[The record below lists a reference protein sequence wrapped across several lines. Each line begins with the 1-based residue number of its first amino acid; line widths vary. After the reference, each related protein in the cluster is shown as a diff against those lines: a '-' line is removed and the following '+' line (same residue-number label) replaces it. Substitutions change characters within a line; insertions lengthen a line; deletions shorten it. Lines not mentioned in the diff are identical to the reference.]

1 MPFTMYYGGAEE
13 PGWRRLLIEQEVSG
27 IALSFR
33 HLHKRLPKTKPW
45 LVADRCPGVQVVM
58 ESPHAVRASGDEED
72 FLATLH
78 DAYIDFLAYN
88 EGDVTRAMEFDAATM
103 GLDFVLAQR
112 RDYWDAH
119 PDMHMAVWIEG
130 MEQLE
135 ALCEQYRHIGIPDLK
150 ANAPVL
156 RTLPRLGQKY
166 GTSFHAVGAS
176 DPDILKVFD
185 SASSHSWLSATKY
198 GETIVWNGTA
208 LKRYPA
214 KMKGL
219 ARKRHRMLFQK
230 AGFDAERIEKD
241 DGDEV
246 ARFTVW
252 SFRQLEG
259 YLAQHRQEASPV
271 TGQALEAST
280 ANLENGT
287 LPVAAPPPAMRKER
301 QVLPVALQ
309 TAVQGAETAFDKV
322 AGVTVRRCSSCHVQ
336 ANCPAYN
343 PGAECAFDIPVEVKT
358 KEQLLGLLQGTI
370 AMQAQR
376 VAFGRYAEE
385 LEGGYPD
392 PNVSNEMDRLMR
404 VIYQAKQIQDDRDFL
419 TLTVQA
425 HAGAGVLSRI
435 FGQKE
440 AAPTT
445 TLQRQLGPAETD
457 HVIATVLDVD
467 DAQVVEHRSSN
478 TNGHDPG
485 RNGT

>member
-13 PGWRRLLIEQEVSG
+13 PGWRRLLIEQGVAG
-27 IALSFR
+27 IALSYR

-45 LVADRCPGVQVVM
+45 LVADRCPGVEVVV
-58 ESPHAVRASGDEED
+58 ESPHAVRPAQDEEEH
-72 FLATLH
+72 LAVLH
-78 DAYIDFLAYN
+78 DSYIDFLAYN
-88 EGDVTRAMEFDAATM
+88 EGDIARAMEFDAATM

-112 RDYWDAH
+112 RDYWDQH

-130 MEQLE
+130 QEQLE

-150 ANAPVL
+150 PNAPAL

-166 GTSFHAVGAS
+166 GTQFHAVGAS
-176 DPDILKVFD
+176 DPDVLKVFD
-185 SASSHSWLSATKY
+185 SASTHSWLSATKY

-219 ARKRHRMLFQK
+219 ARKRHRTLFTK
-230 AGFDAERIEKD
+230 AGFDAERIERD
-241 DGDEV
+241 DGDEL

-252 SFRQLEG
+252 SFRQLES
-259 YLAQHRQEASPV
+259 YLDQHRQGAGSV
-271 TGQALEAST
+271 TGQGHDLTPAIT
-280 ANLENGT
+280 ENGM
-287 LPVAAPPPAMRKER
+287 VAVAEPPPRMRNER
-301 QVLPVALQ
+301 SVLPVVLQ
-309 TAVQGAETAFDKV
+309 TPVKGSESQFPEVPAT
-322 AGVTVRRCSSCHVQ
+322 TVRRCSTCHVQ

-343 PGAECAFDIPVEVKT
+343 PGAECAFDIPVEVRT

-404 VIYQAKQIQDDRDFL
+404 VIFQAKQIQDDRDFL
-419 TLTVQA
+419 TLTV
-425 HAGAGVLSRI
+425 HAQGQAGVLSRI
-435 FGQKE
+435 FGSRE
-440 AAPTT
+440 AQPVHN
-445 TLQRQLGPAETD
+445 LQRQLGPSETD
-457 HVIATVLDVD
+457 HVIATVLDVE
-467 DAQVVEHRSSN
+467 DADVVEAQSSN
-478 TNGHDPG
+478 TNGHAPG
-485 RNGT
+485 GNGT

>member
-1 MPFTMYYGGAEE
+1 MSFTMYYGGAEE
-13 PGWRRLLIEQEVSG
+13 PGWRRLLIEQDVAG

-45 LVADRCPGVQVVM
+45 LVADRCPGVSVIM
-58 ESPHAVRASGDEED
+58 ESPHASRATQDEEE

-88 EGDVTRAMEFDAATM
+88 EEDLTLAMEFDSATM
-103 GLDFVLAQR
+103 GMDFVQAQR

-130 MEQLE
+130 MEQLD

-150 ANAPVL
+150 ANAAVL

-166 GTSFHAVGAS
+166 GTQFHAVGTS
-176 DPDILKVFD
+176 DPDVLKVFD
-185 SASSHSWLSATKY
+185 SASTHSWLSATKY
-198 GETIVWNGTA
+198 GETIVWDANR
-208 LKRYPA
+208 LRRYPA
-214 KMKGL
+214 KMKGI
-219 ARKRHRMLFQK
+219 ARKRHRMLFER
-230 AGFDAERIEKD
+230 AGFDSERIERD
-241 DGDEV
+241 DGDEL

-252 SFRQLEG
+252 SFRQLEE
-259 YLAQHRQEASPV
+259 YLAAHRSASPV
-271 TGQALEAST
+271 TGLGQGLT
-280 ANLENGT
+280 PTNGDRAT
-287 LPVAAPPPAMRKER
+287 LAVAEPPPPMRNAR

-309 TAVQGAETAFDKV
+309 RAVEGAESQFPAV
-322 AGVTVRRCSSCHVQ
+322 PAVTVRRCSTCHVQ
-336 ANCPAYN
+336 ATCPAYN
-343 PGAECAFDIPVEVKT
+343 PAAECAFDIPVEVKT

-376 VAFGRYAEE
+376 VAFARFAEE

-392 PNVSNEMDRLMR
+392 PNLSLEMDRLMR
-404 VIYQAKQIQDDRDFL
+404 VITSAKAIQDDRDFL

-435 FGQKE
+435 FGAKE
-440 AAPTT
+440 AEPT
-445 TLQRQLGPAETD
+445 RQLTHALGPAQTD
-457 HVIATVLDVD
+457 HVIATVLDVEE
-467 DAQVVEHRSSN
+467 AEVVEHQSSN
-478 TNGHDPG
+478 TNGHANG